1 MSSNEI
7 RKKFLDFFK
16 EKKHRIIPGY
26 PLIPDDP
33 TLLFTSAGMVQFK
46 PLWMEK
52 KHLAF
57 SRAVTVQKCLRAGG
71 KDSDLE
77 NVGKSTRHHSFFEML
92 GNFSFGDYF
101 KEEAIFWAWEFVTD
115 VLKLPRENL
124 WVTVYEKDEESF
136 QIWQKI
142 IETKRI
148 VFLGKKDNFWGP
160 AGDSGPC
167 GPCSEIYFDLGEE
180 FGCGKK
186 NCQPGC
192 NCGRFLE
199 LWNLVF
205 PQFDQE
211 KGKLLPLSRRGVDTG
226 MGLERIASVSQGKV
240 NDYATDLFIPI
251 IKEIEII
258 SGAKYDSVGVGFI
271 RPAGLINQ
279 APTIGNKIN
288 NSSIQIIAD
297 HIRAIVFAISE
308 GVYPENTG
316 RGYVIR
322 RIIRRAAR
330 AVRNLKIKK
339 SFLHRLVPVV
349 AAIMQ
354 EPYPELIEKSKE
366 ISLLV
371 KDEEKK
377 IRELLDSGEK
387 LFMEIIASLPDKQI
401 PGTVLFKLYDTYGLP
416 LDLLEEMAEEKGLI
430 MDRNGFWGLLEKQ
443 REKGR
448 KTSKFVSAEI
458 RSEKSGDVTGR
469 LKKTVFVGYGQ
480 EKVKTKILEISQVTP
495 PPISSPLEGE
505 DRREGEIVLQET
517 PFYPEMG
524 GQVGDKGLIKNE
536 NMEFEVINT
545 RKNKDDIVFHLG
557 KFKKKPLTKIKGA
570 EVIAVVDRSFRKKVT
585 TNHTATHLLHWAL
598 RKVLGKEVKQAGS
611 FVGEKYLR
619 FDFTYSPE
627 ISGEKLRKI
636 EEEVNRKIW
645 ENSIISTVE
654 MDLEEAKGVGAIALF
669 SDKYEK
675 RVRVVSIGHYSK
687 EVCGG
692 THLAQTGEIDL
703 FIIKGLSS
711 IGKGIKRIEA
721 VTREAAYQQIQNE
734 KMVMDGLS
742 IRLKSPVDLIPARIE
757 QLFEEE
763 KEERK
768 KREILMN
775 RLLNSE
781 AKELIKKVKVI
792 KGIKLI
798 SEEVVGFNQDELRIL
813 AENLQTKLNSGII
826 LLTVKIKDK
835 PFLVVAVT
843 KNLIEKGFFANRIV
857 KKLAVFLGGGGGG
870 RENFA
875 QGSGKDLSKVKE
887 ILRKIEEI
895 IKRNEAKRT

>member
-1 MSSNEI
+1 MDSNEI

-16 EKKHRIIPGY
+16 EKNHRIIPGY

-46 PLWMEK
+46 PLWVEK
-52 KHLAF
+52 KQLAF

-77 NVGKSTRHHSFFEML
+77 KVGKSTRHHSFFEML

-101 KEEAIFWAWEFVTD
+101 KKEAIFWAWEFVTD
-115 VLKLPRENL
+115 VLKLPRENI
-124 WVTVYEKDEESF
+124 WVSVYEKDKESF

-167 GPCSEIYFDLGEE
+167 GPCSEIYFDLGKE

-192 NCGRFLE
+192 SCDRFLE
-199 LWNLVF
+199 FWNLVF
-205 PQFDQE
+205 PQFNQE
-211 KGKLLPLSRRGVDTG
+211 KGKLLPLGRRGVDTG
-226 MGLERIASVSQGKV
+226 MGLERIVSVSQGKV

-258 SGAKYDSVGVGFI
+258 SDAKYGEE
-271 RPAGLINQ
+271 
-279 APTIGNKIN
+279 KEN

-330 AVRNLKIKK
+330 AGRNLGIKN

-354 EPYPELIEKSKE
+354 EPYPELIEKSSE

-371 KDEEKK
+371 KGEEEKF
-377 IRELLDSGEK
+377 RELLDSGEK
-387 LFMEIIASLPDKQI
+387 LFTEIIASLPDKQI
-401 PGTVLFKLYDTYGLP
+401 PGSVLFKLYDTYGLP
-416 LDLLEEMAEEKGLI
+416 LDLLEEMAEEEGLF
-430 MDRNGFWGLLEKQ
+430 MDKDGFEKLLKKQ

-448 KTSKFVSAEI
+448 GTSKF
-458 RSEKSGDVTGR
+458 RSSEEDIPDGDF
-469 LKKTVFVGYGQ
+469 KKTIFVGYN
-480 EKVKTKILEISQVTP
+480 EESIRTKILDFFP
-495 PPISSPLEGE
+495 RDKE
-505 DRREGEIVLQET
+505 DEVVLQKT

-524 GQVGDKGLIKNE
+524 GQVGDKGLIKSE
-536 NMEFEVINT
+536 DMEFEVIDT
-545 RKNKDDIVFHLG
+545 RKNKDNVVFHLG
-557 KFKKKPLTKIKGA
+557 KFKKKPLSEIKGK
-570 EVIAVVDRSFRKKVT
+570 EVIAAVDRSFRKKVSA
-585 TNHTATHLLHWAL
+585 NHTATHLLHWAL

-619 FDFTYSPE
+619 FDFTYSQE

-636 EEEVNRKIW
+636 EEEVNQKIW
-645 ENSIISTVE
+645 ENSLVSTVE

-675 RVRVVSIGHYSK
+675 RVRVISIGDYSK

-692 THLAQTGEIDL
+692 THLARTGEVGW

-721 VTREAAYQQIQNE
+721 VSREAAYQQIKNE
-734 KMVMDGLS
+734 KMVMDDLS
-742 IRLKSPVDLIPARIE
+742 MRLKSPVDLIPARIE

-763 KEERK
+763 SDSRK
-768 KREILMN
+768 KREILAR

-781 AKELIKKVKVI
+781 TKDLLNKIKVI

-798 SEEVVGFNQDELRIL
+798 SEEVVGFNQNELRIL
-813 AENLQTKLNSGII
+813 AENLQAKLNSGII
-826 LLTVKIKDK
+826 LLTVKIKDR

-843 KNLIEKGFFANRIV
+843 KNLIEKGFFANQIV
-857 KKLAVFLGGGGGG
+857 NELTVFLGGGGGG

-875 QGSGKDLSKVKE
+875 QGSGKNSSQLKE
-887 ILRKIEEI
+887 TLKKMEEI
-895 IKRNEAKRT
+895 IIRGSGLHI

>member
-46 PLWMEK
+46 PLWVEK
-52 KHLAF
+52 KALPF
-57 SRAVTVQKCLRAGG
+57 SRAVTIQKCLRAGG

-115 VLKLPRENL
+115 VLKLPRENI
-124 WVTVYEKDEESF
+124 WVTTYEKDKESF

-167 GPCSEIYFDLGEE
+167 GPCSEIYFDRGKE

-186 NCQPGC
+186 NCRPGC
-192 NCGRFLE
+192 SCDRFLE

-211 KGKLLPLSRRGVDTG
+211 KGKLLPLGRRGVDTG

-258 SGAKYDSVGVGFI
+258 SDAKYG
-271 RPAGLINQ
+271 Q
-279 APTIGNKIN
+279 EKQN
-288 NSSIQIIAD
+288 NSPIQIIAD

-308 GVYPENTG
+308 GIHPENTG

-330 AVRNLKIKK
+330 AGRNLRIKN

-354 EPYPELIEKSKE
+354 EPYPELIEKSRE

-371 KDEEKK
+371 EEEEEKF
-377 IRELLDSGEK
+377 RELLDSGEK
-387 LFMEIIASLPDKQI
+387 LFTEIIASLPDKQI
-401 PGTVLFKLYDTYGLP
+401 PGSVLFKLYDTYGLP
-416 LDLLEEMAEEKGLI
+416 LDLLEEMAEEKGLF
-430 MDRNGFWGLLEKQ
+430 MDRNGFEKLLKKQ

-448 KTSKFVSAEI
+448 KLSSFKRSKLLP
-458 RSEKSGDVTGR
+458 EKNKDITG
-469 LKKTVFVGYGQ
+469 KMEKTVFVGYGQ
-480 EKVKTKILEISQVTP
+480 EKVKTKILEIFS
-495 PPISSPLEGE
+495 GE
-505 DRREGEIVLQET
+505 KEDTIILQET

-524 GQVGDKGLIKNE
+524 GQVGDKGLIKSE
-536 NMEFEVINT
+536 DMEFEVINT
-545 RKNKDDIVFHLG
+545 RKDNNDIIIHRG

-570 EVIAVVDRSFRKKVT
+570 EVIAAVDGNFRKKVSA
-585 TNHTATHLLHWAL
+585 NHTATHLLQWAL

-645 ENSIISTVE
+645 ENSLISTVE
-654 MDLEEAKGVGAIALF
+654 MDLEEAKGAGATALF
-669 SDKYEK
+669 SDKYKK
-675 RVRVVSIGHYSK
+675 RVRVISIGDYSK

-692 THLAQTGEIDL
+692 IHLARTGEVGW
-703 FIIKGLSS
+703 FIIKSISS
-711 IGKGIKRIEA
+711 IGKGIKRIDA
-721 VTREAAYQQIQNE
+721 VTRKVAYQQIKSE
-734 KMVMDGLS
+734 KMVMEELS
-742 IRLKSPVDLIPARIE
+742 ARLKSPVDLIPARIE

-763 KEERK
+763 SDSRK
-768 KREILMN
+768 KREILAR

-781 AKELIKKVKVI
+781 TKDLLNKVKII

-798 SEEVVGFNQDELRIL
+798 SEEVIGFNQNEFRIL
-813 AENLQTKLNSGII
+813 AGNLQAKLNSGII
-826 LLTVKIKDK
+826 LLTVKSKNK

-843 KNLIEKGFFANRIV
+843 KNLVEKGFSANQIV
-857 KKLAVFLGGGGGG
+857 KELTVFLGGGGGG

-875 QGSGKDLSKVKE
+875 QGSGKNSSKVKE
-887 ILRKIEEI
+887 VLKKMEEI
-895 IKRNEAKRT
+895 IEGNEAKRT

>member
-1 MSSNEI
+1 MRMDSNEI

-16 EKKHRIIPGY
+16 EKNHRIIPGY

-46 PLWMEK
+46 PLWVEK
-52 KHLAF
+52 KQLAF

-115 VLKLPRENL
+115 VLKLPRENI
-124 WVTVYEKDEESF
+124 WVSVYEKDKESF

-142 IETKRI
+142 LKTKRI

-167 GPCSEIYFDLGEE
+167 GPCSEIYFDLGKE

-186 NCQPGC
+186 SCQPGC
-192 NCGRFLE
+192 SCERFLE
-199 LWNLVF
+199 FWNLVF

-211 KGKLLPLSRRGVDTG
+211 KGKLLPLGRRGVDTG
-226 MGLERIASVSQGKV
+226 MGLERIASLSQGKG

-258 SGAKYDSVGVGFI
+258 SGAKYG
-271 RPAGLINQ
+271 Q
-279 APTIGNKIN
+279 EKEN

-308 GVYPENTG
+308 GIYPENTG

-330 AVRNLKIKK
+330 AGRNLRIKN

-354 EPYPELIEKSKE
+354 EPYPELSEKNRE

-371 KDEEKK
+371 KGEEEKF
-377 IRELLDSGEK
+377 RELLDSGEK
-387 LFMEIIASLPDKQI
+387 LFSEIIASLPDKQI
-401 PGTVLFKLYDTYGLP
+401 PGSVLFKLYDTYGLP
-416 LDLLEEMAEEKGLI
+416 LDLLEEMAEEEGLF
-430 MDRNGFWGLLEKQ
+430 MDKDGFEKLLKKQ

-458 RSEKSGDVTGR
+458 RSEESRDIIGEKME
-469 LKKTVFVGYGQ
+469 KTVFAGYDQ
-480 EKVKTKILEISQVTP
+480 EKVKTKILGFFRSDQKVDEIATSAKADSQRLHQIDVV
-495 PPISSPLEGE
+495 
-505 DRREGEIVLQET
+505 VLQKT

-524 GQVGDKGLIKNE
+524 GQVGDKGLIKSDD
-536 NMEFEVINT
+536 MGFEVINT
-545 RKNKDDIVFHLG
+545 RKNKDDVVFHLG

-570 EVIAVVDRSFRKKVT
+570 EVIAAVDRSFRKKVSA
-585 TNHTATHLLHWAL
+585 NHTATHLLHWAL

-619 FDFTYSPE
+619 FDFTYSQE

-636 EEEVNRKIW
+636 EEEVNQKIW
-645 ENSIISTVE
+645 ENSLVSSVE

-675 RVRVVSIGHYSK
+675 RVRVISIGDYSK

-692 THLAQTGEIDL
+692 THLARTGEVGL
-703 FIIKGLSS
+703 FLIKGLSS

-721 VTREAAYQQIQNE
+721 LSREAAYQQIKNE
-734 KMVMDGLS
+734 KMVMERLS
-742 IRLKSPVDLIPARIE
+742 MRLKSPVDLIPARIE

-763 KEERK
+763 SDSRK
-768 KREILMN
+768 KREILAR

-781 AKELIKKVKVI
+781 TKDLLNKIKII

-798 SEEVVGFNQDELRIL
+798 SEEVVGFNQNELRIL
-813 AENLQTKLNSGII
+813 AENLQAKLNSGII

-857 KKLAVFLGGGGGG
+857 KELSVFLGGGGGG

-875 QGSGKDLSKVKE
+875 QGSGKNSSQLKE
-887 ILRKIEEI
+887 ALRKIEEI
-895 IKRNEAKRT
+895 IRKHE